1 MKTNKKS
8 LLRTSAETGQLKW
21 FVIGTLAVG
30 AIGVGGYFYLQ
41 NRIKAKVAEK
51 RKEQVEQ
58 NSHIEGSIE
67 NIAKKIANE
76 LEKSWYENTNQ
87 AAVIDAIRQIK
98 SEADYKKLIETYKRL
113 TGKILNEEL
122 SKSLNEEEQK
132 AVEDI
137 IYLKPSKEGNTVSD
151 AAIRAKA
158 NEYAERIFKAIDGVD
173 WWGTSGTLVLQV
185 FQSLPDLKTYKM
197 MEQIY
202 NEKYGNLWEDI
213 SSEVKIRIGY
223 SLEQGKTYYTAIQ
236 DIVKN
241 LK

>member
-21 FVIGTLAVG
+21 FVIGTLTVS
-30 AIGVGGYFYLQ
+30 AIGVGGYFYFQ
-41 NRIKAKVAEK
+41 NRIKAKIAEK

-76 LEKSWYENTNQ
+76 LEKSWYEDTNQ

-98 SEADYKKLIETYKRL
+98 SESDYKKLIDIYKKL
-113 TGKILNEEL
+113 TGKVLNEEIA
-122 SKSLNEEEQK
+122 KSLTTTEQK
-132 AVEDI
+132 VIEDI
-137 IYLKPSKEGNTVSD
+137 IYLKPTKEGNTVSE
-151 AAIRAKA
+151 ATVRTKA
-158 NEYAERIFKAIDGVD
+158 NEYADELFKIMDGAD
-173 WWGTSGTLVLQV
+173 WTGSSGVKALRV
-185 FQSLPDLKTYKM
+185 FQSLPDLRTYKV

-202 NEKYGNLWEDI
+202 NEKHGNLWEDLG
-213 SSEVKIRIGY
+213 SEVNIRIGY
-223 SLEQGKTYYTAIQ
+223 SFEQGKTYYTAIQ